1 MLRISPLKTC
11 HCISIFYEMLG
22 FFNIYLLIAKIILSS
37 LIKTMLGGIK
47 IMLSGV
53 IGIMLR
59 QLSGVIK
66 SKLGDVDGG
75 DGEIM
80 RWHQNYACLRR

>member
-1 MLRISPLKTC
+1 MLCISPLKTC

-22 FFNIYLLIAKIILSS
+22 FFNIYLLIAEIILSS

-53 IGIMLR
+53 IEIM
-59 QLSGVIK
+59 LSGVIK

-80 RWHQNYACLRR
+80 HRHQNYACRRR